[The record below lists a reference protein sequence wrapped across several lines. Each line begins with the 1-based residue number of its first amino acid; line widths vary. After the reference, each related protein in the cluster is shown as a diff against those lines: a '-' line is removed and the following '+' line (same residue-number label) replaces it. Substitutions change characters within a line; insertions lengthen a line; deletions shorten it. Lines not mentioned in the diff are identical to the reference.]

1 MEDRPPGPAH
11 HGSHGPTSSAGE
23 QLWYART
30 AAELTSPADQL
41 VLDVGCGEALMAIE
55 LARVLP
61 EKARIVA
68 LDSNPD
74 VLGRAA
80 ARIAE
85 AGLTGRIDILTH
97 DLDQLDRVR
106 ETGSGADLIWAS
118 ASLHH
123 VGDQQRVV
131 SGLAELLADDG
142 RLALAEGGL
151 DERNL
156 PWDVGVGEPGLE
168 LRLDAAQDRWFT
180 RMRAE
185 LPGSVPMPYGWS
197 TALRLAGLHDI
208 VTTSALFEEPAPLT
222 PAARST
228 VLGSLSHRV
237 DRLTEA
243 GLLDDADARS
253 WGLLLDQDDPA
264 WLGHREDLFSLTART
279 LYVGR
284 RVRTPA
290 AAASSDR
297 PATHPAP

>member
-1 MEDRPPGPAH
+1 
-11 HGSHGPTSSAGE
+11 
-23 QLWYART
+23 
-30 AAELTSPADQL
+30 
-41 VLDVGCGEALMAIE
+41 
-55 LARVLP
+55 VLP
-61 EKARIVA
+61 EQARIVA

-97 DLDQLDRVR
+97 DLDKLDPVR
-106 ETGSGADLIWAS
+106 ETLNGADLIWAS

-131 SGLAELLADDG
+131 TGLAELLADDG

-197 TALRLAGLHDI
+197 TALRLAGLRDI

-228 VLGSLSHRV
+228 VLSSLSHRV

-297 PATHPAP
+297 PATHPAL